1 MKEAGQQLL
10 KQPTYISV
18 AVRAL
23 LVSAPVN
30 HTAAVAPPPT
40 STASALL
47 EDKNAPLM
55 LWRAKFVVT
64 FIHFR

>member
-30 HTAAVAPPPT
+30 HAAAVAPPPT

-47 EDKNAPLM
+47 EDKNAPLI
-55 LWRAKFVVT
+55 L
-64 FIHFR
+64 